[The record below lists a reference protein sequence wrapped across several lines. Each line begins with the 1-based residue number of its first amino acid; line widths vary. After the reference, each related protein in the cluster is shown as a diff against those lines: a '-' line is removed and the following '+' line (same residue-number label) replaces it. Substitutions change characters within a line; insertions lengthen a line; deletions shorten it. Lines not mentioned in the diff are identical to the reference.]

1 MKRKD
6 GAGQSASADK
16 RSKTLAENP
25 LPDGWLDEYFD
36 KADLDLSYSRL
47 DDRRHFY
54 VEALQGHIRSQQLRF
69 EEAWD
74 HFDKATLLC
83 AESEENIPN
92 LVRQFLL
99 HIWCFENALV
109 EAPLEDDE
117 IDMPVLWI
125 PELPE
130 RILADYPEVK
140 LVIDHRRTAEALLRL
155 HLGKWSESAELYQ
168 ALIQENRN
176 AVHNDTLA
184 TYYLGMA
191 ACQYN
196 MGMKEIALRY
206 LEDAGLSVLTGGR
219 ALSRL
224 FSAAVLYAL
233 YTRIEDYEEAKSWKS
248 FLETF
253 SCPQTT
259 RDVILRRAEILMER
273 CAEKSTLVLF

>member
-1 MKRKD
+1 MRSRSTRRPDRPALLTGDRSFLVVRISVSKRARPS
-6 GAGQSASADK
+6 GPAFFA
-16 RSKTLAENP
+16 LAFSSP
-25 LPDGWLDEYFD
+25 ARLGSPQPAGWLDEYFD
-36 KADLDLSYSRL
+36 KADLDLSYSRP

-140 LVIDHRRTAEALLRL
+140 LVIDHRRYAEALLRL

-176 AVHNDTLA
+176 AVHNDSLA
-184 TYYLGMA
+184 NY
-191 ACQYN
+191 
-196 MGMKEIALRY
+196 
-206 LEDAGLSVLTGGR
+206 
-219 ALSRL
+219 
-224 FSAAVLYAL
+224 
-233 YTRIEDYEEAKSWKS
+233 
-248 FLETF
+248 
-253 SCPQTT
+253 
-259 RDVILRRAEILMER
+259 
-273 CAEKSTLVLF
+273 